1 MLVLIGYPR
10 VDNVSYEL
18 ELSAQLKAVHLVF
31 QITML
36 KMYMGNPSVIIPTEN
51 IGAKDNLFYEKMSV
65 QILDRQVRKLN
76 QGSSINTVLMKESV
90 RQESY
95 LRG

>member
-1 MLVLIGYPR
+1 MGLLEGLTHEGCYDIFFRKGSLLPDMLVLIGYPR

-65 QILDRQVRKLN
+65 
-76 QGSSINTVLMKESV
+76 
-90 RQESY
+90 
-95 LRG
+95 